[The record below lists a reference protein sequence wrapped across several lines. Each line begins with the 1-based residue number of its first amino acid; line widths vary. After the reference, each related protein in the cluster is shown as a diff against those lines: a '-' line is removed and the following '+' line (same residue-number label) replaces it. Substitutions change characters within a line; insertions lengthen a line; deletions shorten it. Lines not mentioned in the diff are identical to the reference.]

1 MEHIIR
7 GGVKGSGLVLGCT
20 PRRVGQH
27 LFGPGEKTLAVD
39 SFGMIGWGETQGR
52 TEARSGRLA
61 AGPVSGR
68 RRVSYPL
75 GVWRVSCAKARERW
89 TCSLKMLA

>member
-7 GGVKGSGLVLGCT
+7 RGVKASGLVLVCT
-20 PRRVGQH
+20 PRGVGQH
-27 LFGPGEKTLAVD
+27 LFGAREKTSAVD
-39 SFGMIGWGETQGR
+39 SFGMIGWGETEGW

-61 AGPVSGR
+61 AGPVSGG

-75 GVWRVSCAKARERW
+75 GV
-89 TCSLKMLA
+89 